1 MKINLKTMEADGSP
15 EEIKALMDLINEPRK
30 CPEPNLTV
38 EINPATQKFAWRPPR
53 ETRKRTRVN
62 WQVAD
67 DLKAAGLNNTQ
78 IAQRLGCSAGTVSN
92 HYAKEKAEE

>member
-38 EINPATQKFAWRPPR
+38 EINPATRKFAWRPPR
-53 ETRKRTRVN
+53 ETRKRAKVN
-62 WQVAD
+62 WQIAD
-67 DLKAAGLNNTQ
+67 DLKASGLNNTQ

-92 HYAKEKAEE
+92 HYAKKEAEE

>member
-38 EINPATQKFAWRPPR
+38 EVPQKFAWRPQR
-53 ETRKRTRVN
+53 ETRKRPRIN

-67 DLKAAGLNNTQ
+67 DLRAAGLGNTQ
-78 IAQRLGCSAGTVSN
+78 IAQRLGCSVSAVNN

>member
-38 EINPATQKFAWRPPR
+38 ELKPQNFAWKQTR
-53 ETRKRTRVN
+53 ETRKKSKVN

-67 DLKAAGLNNTQ
+67 DLKAAGLNYTQ